1 MKQTINIPFTFEAN
15 YTPKFASTPNK
26 AITAWSTVI
35 VEAVSARLNTC
46 KLNLFDNRERVSM
59 VNEYQITYYT
69 STGSRKHYSIPA
81 ASAME
86 EVLNLA
92 ESNDLDL
99 VSTQPRL
106 LTQIIKALYWLSPEE
121 REQKLEGYT
130 FDDLY
135 SVLIEY
141 LQISMTKNNN
151 NQ

>member
-15 YTPKFASTPNK
+15 YAPKFTSTPNK

-35 VEAVSARLNTC
+35 VEAVAARLNAC

-59 VNEYQITYYT
+59 VNEYQIIYYT

-86 EVLNLA
+86 EIL
-92 ESNDLDL
+92 
-99 VSTQPRL
+99 TQPRL